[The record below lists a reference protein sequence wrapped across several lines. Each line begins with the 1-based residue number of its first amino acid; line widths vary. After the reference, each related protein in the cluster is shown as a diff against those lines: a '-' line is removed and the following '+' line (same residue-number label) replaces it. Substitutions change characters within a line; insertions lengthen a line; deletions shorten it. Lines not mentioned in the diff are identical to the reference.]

1 MDGPQVEFIGK
12 KLDQIISLLLSLV
25 EIEDARDKR
34 AENKR
39 EGGKR

>member
-34 AENKR
+34 AAENK
-39 EGGKR
+39 GVKR